1 MRHLRYAAL
10 RARYAA
16 PGIILTTAA
25 ALAATGA
32 TLALGSALG
41 WS

>member
-10 RARYAA
+10 HARHAA
-16 PGIILTTAA
+16 PGIILTAAA